1 MASRF
6 DTGII
11 FDFDGTLIDSEAIH
25 FSLYRELAARM
36 GYRLTEDEY
45 RQNLRGRTDAAII
58 DELRSAA
65 GCGDPLDSLVAA
77 KQRRF
82 VHSLARGSARAI
94 PGAVPFVRRL
104 AQKGYRLAVASSA
117 TLDEVRLGLQS
128 IGIFHFFRGVISAES
143 VKRGKPDPEP
153 FVRAAALIGFS
164 PHDCITY
171 EDSLSGVTAAADAG
185 TLVIGVGRMPRPL
198 FRDAGAVD
206 VIPDFNG
213 HTLPREQVYG
223 CLEEEGLLS
232 RQVGAGN
239 PLGGIA

>member
-25 FSLYRELAARM
+25 FSLYRELAGRM

-45 RQNLRGRTDAAII
+45 RQHLRGRTDTAII
-58 DELRSAA
+58 DELRNAA
-65 GCGDPLDSLVAA
+65 GCCNPLDALVAA

-82 VHSLARGSARAI
+82 VHSLARGAARAV

-143 VKRGKPDPEP
+143 VKCGKPNPEP
-153 FVRAAALIGFS
+153 YIRAAAMIGFS
-164 PHDCITY
+164 PHDCIAY

-185 TLVIGVGRMPRPL
+185 MLVIGVGRMPRPQ
-198 FRDAGAVD
+198 FREAGAVE

-213 HTLPREQVYG
+213 HILPREQVYG
-223 CLEEEGLLS
+223 YLEENEIRS
-232 RQVGAGN
+232 PKVGAGS